1 MGKSL
6 DVNKLK
12 SAIMQFS
19 VFSNLYY
26 FPSTFSTMDEA
37 KKLIS
42 SNMDCDGI
50 VIVTEEQILGRGRFD
65 RKWHDEPYKDL
76 LFSIVFTPLISHIKF
91 LNMAISIALV
101 RTLRK
106 NVDSLVSIKWPNDI
120 QYEGK
125 KIAGVLCENDIKS
138 ANECTVIIGVG
149 INVNSNPNKIET
161 ISQPVDSLMSLA
173 NHPFERTLLLINLL
187 EEFECLY
194 VDIRN
199 EKSIVEEWKKYI
211 NTIGSDVIVTT
222 PGLRS
227 KTITGKAIN
236 VDDTGNLLICTADG
250 ITHSVTAG
258 EVSIQE
264 V

>member
-1 MGKSL
+1 M
-6 DVNKLK
+6 
-12 SAIMQFS
+12 
-19 VFSNLYY
+19 
-26 FPSTFSTMDEA
+26 
-37 KKLIS
+37 
-42 SNMDCDGI
+42 
-50 VIVTEEQILGRGRFD
+50 
-65 RKWHDEPYKDL
+65 
-76 LFSIVFTPLISHIKF
+76 
-91 LNMAISIALV
+91 
-101 RTLRK
+101 
-106 NVDSLVSIKWPNDI
+106 
-120 QYEGK
+120 
-125 KIAGVLCENDIKS
+125 
-138 ANECTVIIGVG
+138 IIGVG

-187 EEFECLY
+187 EEFERLY

-211 NTIGSDVIVTT
+211 NTIGSDVIVTI
-222 PGLRS
+222 PGSKS

-236 VDDTGNLLICTADG
+236 VDDTGNLLICNADG